1 MTTLHQLSLHGNA
14 VPSISVLDVTPE
26 LAREWLGRNMGNR
39 PMRPGNLK
47 KLTTALK
54 TGKWRMTG
62 DPIRFSITG
71 KLIDGQHRLNAIVE
85 TGITAQCVVM
95 SGLDDS
101 IFDVIDSGATR
112 SKSDV
117 LFSEYGLPVETTKL
131 LSSAAIIALQ
141 YEGGMHGFRANVPT
155 TTLVDF
161 VRERPGLL
169 SSAVTIKGS
178 VPHDSPAP
186 KSIATAFH
194 YYAFPLDAAACER
207 FIERFMV
214 GAVNGAADNLLHL
227 RNQCYSGRASQRPLP
242 TREIFGRLI
251 KIWNSERRGKPIKH
265 AGNTA
270 LRQDEAFPQFI

>member
-1 MTTLHQLSLHGNA
+1 MTTLHQLNLHGDA
-14 VPSISVLDVTPE
+14 VPSISVMDVTPE

-47 KLTTALK
+47 KLTAALK
-54 TGKWRMTG
+54 TGNWRMTG
-62 DPIRFSITG
+62 DPIRFSATG
-71 KLIDGQHRLNAIVE
+71 KLIDGQHRLSAIVE
-85 TGITAQCVVM
+85 TGIAAQCVLM

-101 IFDVIDSGATR
+101 IFDVIDSGAAR

-117 LFSEYGLPVETTKL
+117 LFIEYGLPAETAKL
-131 LSSAAIIALQ
+131 LASCAGIAHQ
-141 YEGGMHGFRANVPT
+141 YEEGVFSFRANVSKES
-155 TTLVDF
+155 LIEF
-161 VRERPGLL
+161 VRAHQALIQ
-169 SSAVTIKGS
+169 SAIFVQANM
-178 VPHDSPAP
+178 PRESPAP
-186 KSIATAFH
+186 KSIAATFH
-194 YYAFPLDAAACER
+194 YYAHPLDAAACER